1 MFPINPLSNK
11 SNRLIFVPQ
20 ILNQIIKRKKME
32 EKDLLTAYKAPRA
45 KVIELNVQGILCQSG
60 GTEEFGIGSNS
71 YDDDDWD

>member
-1 MFPINPLSNK
+1 
-11 SNRLIFVPQ
+11 
-20 ILNQIIKRKKME
+20 ME

-45 KVIELNVQGILCQSG
+45 KVIELNVQGVLCQSG